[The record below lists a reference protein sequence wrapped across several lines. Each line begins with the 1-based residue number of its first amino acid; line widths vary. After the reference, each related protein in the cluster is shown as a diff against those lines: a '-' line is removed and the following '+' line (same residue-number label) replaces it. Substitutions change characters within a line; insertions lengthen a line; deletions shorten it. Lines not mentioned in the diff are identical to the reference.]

1 MVLSLE
7 KSSVEFLACVQ
18 VFRVSAKEIIT
29 HAAKRKK
36 WYKKTPF
43 SEWHSDN
50 DIQAQLLSEQKGK
63 RSSQLNKNQIPYF
76 KATQR
81 LDISGCAPSTLI
93 FPPLRLF
100 LN

>member
-1 MVLSLE
+1 MVLSIE

-18 VFRVSAKEIIT
+18 VFRVSEKEIIT

-50 DIQAQLLSEQKGK
+50 DIQAQLLS
-63 RSSQLNKNQIPYF
+63 
-76 KATQR
+76 
-81 LDISGCAPSTLI
+81 
-93 FPPLRLF
+93 
-100 LN
+100 